1 MVDFGQGSVRELC
14 HGSVEALI
22 SSVAHLDQC
31 FGMGEPCPPVKAA
44 RVTVRFGHDHLGRL
58 RRTGRSSAAHMPK
71 QCGANTAM
79 PMTGAGFNRLK
90 PGNRGIVKHTH
101 LSDQ

>member
-1 MVDFGQGSVRELC
+1 MVYFGQGSVRELC
-14 HGSVEALI
+14 HSSVEALI
-22 SSVAHLDQC
+22 SSAARLDQC
-31 FGMGEPCPPVKAA
+31 FGMGEPRPPVKAA
-44 RVTVRFGHDHLGRL
+44 RVTVRFGYDHLGRL
-58 RRTGRSSAAHMPK
+58 RRTGRSPAAHMPQ
-71 QCGANTAM
+71 QCGTNTAT